1 MPPIRVA
8 FAAPLTLAGKA
19 ARLALALVVIVTLA
33 LGRPSA
39 DPAREVLV
47 FVLVVGPFPLWL
59 ALRWLGDRGLVRG
72 LFERPPPSVTLD
84 EQTLELCLPSDGC
97 RLFDLD
103 AIAEL
108 RPRPGIRPSLL
119 WSVPEGELIDRDGRI
134 VARIPSSVVAPLG
147 LPRGIETGP
156 RVPADR
162 AWGRPVR
169 GHRASPLAGRDPM
182 AGAGFLTPAPGG
194 RSGTVPA

>member
-8 FAAPLTLAGKA
+8 FAAPLTLAGKL

-84 EQTLELCLPSDGC
+84 EQTLELCLPTDGC
-97 RLFDLD
+97 RVFDLD

-134 VARIPSSVVAPLG
+134 VARIPSAVVAPLG
-147 LPRGIETGP
+147 LRGASRPGLAFLLIEHGG
-156 RVPADR
+156 
-162 AWGRPVR
+162 GRFVGIARRRWLDGTRWPVR
-169 GHRASPLAGRDPM
+169 AS
-182 AGAGFLTPAPGG
+182 
-194 RSGTVPA
+194 